1 VESTSLGPFQ
11 VAEVGDRL
19 STLAWLSGQLSR
31 AENGVGGVICLSGNP
46 GVGKTWLL
54 DRIAEDAEARAMT
67 VLRGGSLEAEGMPP
81 YLPFLEALGAYVRAS
96 QPEVLQSQL
105 GLGPQ
110 LLAGLLPEI
119 EVKLHRLPQGPN
131 LAPEQARLR
140 LFDAVAD
147 FLRAIA
153 DARPAVLLLD
163 DLHWADTAALDLLAH
178 VARRDRWSRLLIIA
192 AYRPGD
198 AAVNPALQRTLA
210 ELGRLRLLGATLDL
224 PPLSES
230 ETRELGEAYLRAQ
243 VHDTVAAALWQH
255 SEGNPFVAEELLRG
269 WLDSG
274 ELRNDAGLW
283 ALRTHAPSAL
293 PKGITAAVAQRVA
306 RLDPSVTNTLRV
318 AAVLGRTFDLRLLAR
333 VLDEDAERVEEQLLR
348 AAERA
353 LIQSLAPGA
362 FRFAHDTIREFLYK
376 GLPSTTRQ
384 RLHEAAGLAL
394 ERAMERS
401 VSRQLAELAFHFAH
415 SADNRRALQYA
426 RQAGDRAMD
435 DYAFHDAI
443 DQYQLAASLA
453 DSSSPERGE
462 ILLRLGRAALAA
474 GVREIA
480 ESAFRDARAL
490 FEASDDRFRAG
501 LAAHGL
507 GLVLWRR
514 EALAQAEQALD
525 QAVTLT
531 SGEPSVEGV
540 RILLDLAE
548 LRGSSLYQHRS
559 GLAVAAAAQAQAL
572 QLGDRRLQAT
582 ASRTLGRLHVISNDL
597 ATGLPLLED
606 ALETALRERDLVEAA
621 ETYASLANA
630 YRWAG
635 QVRRSLELTDRRV
648 ELAHEAH
655 DEYQLRHVFSWAGF
669 MATCLADW
677 SIADALFER
686 QRPIVE
692 RMPGLEP
699 LAFLQ
704 VNRGFSLYVRGDAQ
718 SARPWLD
725 QGLST
730 YRGFGTS
737 SLAWHLGLLG
747 LCDVAAGDRRAARAN
762 LDEQEKLIDA
772 LPGESFQRGCA
783 LATMARAAAELGDGT
798 RAAAYYPQLLPFAG
812 LYFWFQVDLTLGL
825 LALRLGERD
834 AAEEHLERGRASAAE
849 GTLLPEL
856 GDCLVAQAE
865 LALQRGGR
873 GSSLAARELLGQAAT
888 LFAQVG
894 IAPRLNGVRA
904 LLRGLPTQPGPTAS
918 PAPAG
923 LTSRE
928 LAVLRCVAAGQSNRD
943 IASALALS
951 EKTVANH
958 LTSILNKIGADNR
971 AAAAAFAV
979 RHNLG

>member
-1 VESTSLGPFQ
+1 MESTSLDPIHI
-11 VAEVGDRL
+11 AEPGGRQAI
-19 STLAWLSGQLSR
+19 LAWLAGQLSR
-31 AENGVGGVICLSGNP
+31 SANSGGGVICLSGNP
-46 GVGKTWLL
+46 GVGKTWFL
-54 DRIAEDAEARAMT
+54 DRLAEHAEARAMT

-81 YLPFLEALGAYVRAS
+81 YLPFLEALGAYVRHAL
-96 QPEVLQSQL
+96 PEVLEGQL
-105 GLGPQ
+105 GVAPQ

-119 EVKLHRLPQGPN
+119 EQKLQRLPRGPN

-153 DARPAVLLLD
+153 DPQPAVLLLD
-163 DLHWADTAALDLLAH
+163 DLHWADTATLDLLVH
-178 VARRDRWSRLLIIA
+178 VARRDRSAHVLIVG

-198 AAVNPALQRTLA
+198 VAANPVLQRALA
-210 ELGRLRLLGATLDL
+210 ELGRLRLLITTLDI
-224 PPLSES
+224 PPLTEP
-230 ETRELGEAYLRAQ
+230 ETRELGEGYLRGR
-243 VHDTVAAALWQH
+243 VHDNLAADLWRH
-255 SEGNPFVAEELLRG
+255 SEGNPFVAEELLGG
-269 WLDSG
+269 WLDG
-274 ELRNDAGLW
+274 DQVRNQAGVW
-283 ALRTHAPSAL
+283 ALEQRAPSAL

-306 RLDPSVTNTLRV
+306 RLDPGVTETLRV
-318 AAVLGRTFDLRLLAR
+318 AAVLGRAFDLRLLAR
-333 VLDEDAERVEEQLLR
+333 VLDQDAEQVEERLLR
-348 AAERA
+348 AADRA
-353 LIQSLAPGA
+353 LIHSPAPGT
-362 FRFAHDTIREFLYK
+362 FRFAHDTIREFLYAR
-376 GLPSTTRQ
+376 LPSTTRQ
-384 RLHEAAGLAL
+384 RFHEAAGLAL

-401 VSRQLAELAFHFAH
+401 IARQLAELAFHFAH
-415 SADNRRALQYA
+415 SADTRRALQYA

-435 DYAFHDAI
+435 DYAFHDAV
-443 DQYQLAASLA
+443 DQYQLAANLA
-453 DSSSPERGE
+453 DSCSPERGE

-474 GVREIA
+474 GVGEIA
-480 ESAFRDARAL
+480 ESAFRDAQAL
-490 FEASDDRFRAG
+490 FDAGGDSFRAG
-501 LAAHGL
+501 LAAYGL
-507 GLVLWRR
+507 GLILWRR
-514 EALAQAEQALD
+514 EALPQAQQALEQAV
-525 QAVTLT
+525 ALT
-531 SGEPSVEGV
+531 SGQPNAESV

-548 LRGSSLYQHRS
+548 LRGSSLYQHQS
-559 GLAVAAAAQAQAL
+559 GLAVAAAAQAQAA

-606 ALETALRERDLVEAA
+606 ALESALIERDLVEAA

-635 QVRRSLELTDRRV
+635 QVRRSFELTDHRV
-648 ELAHEAH
+648 ELAREAH

-677 SIADALFER
+677 ATADALFER
-686 QRPIVE
+686 QGPIVE

-704 VNRGFSLYVRGDAQ
+704 VNRGFSLYVRGEAH
-718 SARPWLD
+718 SARPWPD

-747 LCDVAAGDRRAARAN
+747 LCNLAVGDRRAARAN
-762 LDEQEKLIDA
+762 LDEQEKLIEA

-783 LATMARAAAELGDGT
+783 LATMARAAAELGDRT

-928 LAVLRCVAAGQSNRD
+928 LAVLRCVAAGRSNRD